1 MHRRRMTRIGALA
14 AAGLGAAALALNAT
28 GAFAEAPEPE
38 GDMETKIVG
47 GDVAAEG
54 QFPWMVSLTWVE
66 GAEHYC
72 GGTLIEDDLVL
83 TAGHCLDDVAAS
95 DIEVRHGAVA
105 HAETE
110 AYAVEDWIVAA
121 GYDHDLEY
129 DWAVVKLAEPVP
141 DAEILPLATADD
153 DDWTEFQV
161 AGWGVQGHTPTSP
174 DLRWAEVP
182 YIDDAACGDL
192 AESQEWAFYPET
204 QLCAGVLEP
213 GAEVNAC
220 PADSGGPLMAEVDG
234 ETVLAG
240 LVSFGSDCFAEPDA
254 GVYASV
260 GAHIDDL
267 AIAVAQLSVNE

>member
-1 MHRRRMTRIGALA
+1 MHRKRITRIGALA

-66 GAEHYC
+66 DDEHYC

-83 TAGHCLDDVAAS
+83 TAGHCLEGVAVG
-95 DIEVRHGAVA
+95 DIEVRHGDVT
-105 HAETE
+105 HAQTDT
-110 AYAVEDWIVAA
+110 YRVEEWIVAD
-121 GYDHDLEY
+121 GYDSGLEY
-129 DWAVVKLAEPVP
+129 DWAVVKLADPVP
-141 DAEILPLATADD
+141 NAEILPLATSDD
-153 DDWTEFQV
+153 DDWTEFQI
-161 AGWGVQGHTPTSP
+161 AGWGVTGHTPTSP

-182 YIDDAACGDL
+182 YIDDATCADIAA
-192 AESQEWAFYPET
+192 AEEWAFYPEP
-204 QLCAGVLEP
+204 QMCAGVLEP

-234 ETVLAG
+234 ETVLVG
-240 LVSFGSDCFAEPDA
+240 LVSFGSDCFAKPEA

-260 GAHIDDL
+260 GAQIDDIAM
-267 AIAVAQLSVNE
+267 AIAWLSVNE